1 MDLDSIDIKILEIL
15 QKNGRAS
22 FREIANM
29 LGITTPTVS
38 KKVETFQ
45 KLGLL
50 KGFSAIL
57 DAEKLDEITI
67 LLHIKC
73 KPADTKKLLKQLSK
87 TKTVRE
93 LYAID
98 GSRIYAKVTITDRLN
113 DFLTG
118 LGEITEII
126 DYEYHTITE
135 TVKEKPR
142 AILTSNLK
150 LTVPCYYCKKL
161 IKEEPVKIK
170 MDGRSHYLCCNTCV
184 ERYKEKYK
192 KLKEGKNSGK

>member
-15 QKNGRAS
+15 QKDGRAS
-22 FREIANM
+22 FREIAKK
-29 LGITTPTVS
+29 LKITTPTVS

-45 KLGLL
+45 KLDLL

-57 DAEKLDEITI
+57 DAEKLDETTI

-73 KPADTKKLLKQLSK
+73 RPLDTKKLLDQLRK
-87 TKTVRE
+87 TENVRE

-98 GSRIYAKVTITDRLN
+98 GSRIYAKVTITDRPN
-113 DFLTG
+113 NFLAV
-118 LGEITEII
+118 LGEIKEIM
-126 DYEYHTITE
+126 DYEYHTVTE

-142 AILTSNLK
+142 AILSSNLK

-161 IKEEPVKIK
+161 IKDEPLKIK
-170 MDGRSHYLCCNTCV
+170 LDGRSHYLCCNTCV

-192 KLKEGKNSGK
+192 KLKVGKS

>member
-1 MDLDSIDIKILEIL
+1 MELDSIDIKILEIL
-15 QKNGRAS
+15 QKDGRAS
-22 FREIANM
+22 YNEIAKE

-50 KGFSAIL
+50 KGFSANL

-73 KPADTKKLLKQLSK
+73 RPSDTKKLLDQLRK
-87 TKTVRE
+87 TENVRE

-118 LGEITEII
+118 LGEIKEIM

-135 TVKEKPR
+135 TIKEKPR
-142 AILTSNLK
+142 AILSSNLK
-150 LTVPCYYCKKL
+150 LTIPCYYCKKL
-161 IKEEPVKIK
+161 IKDEPVKIK
-170 MDGRSHYLCCNTCV
+170 LDGRSHYLCCNTCV

-192 KLKEGKNSGK
+192 KLKAGKSQKH

>member
-1 MDLDSIDIKILEIL
+1 MLDSIDIKILELL
-15 QKNGRAS
+15 QTDGRAS
-22 FREIANM
+22 FREIAKK

-38 KKVETFQ
+38 KKVGTFQ
-45 KLGLL
+45 KLDLL
-50 KGFSAIL
+50 RGFSTNL

-73 KPADTKKLLKQLSK
+73 KPSDTKKLLDQLKISEN
-87 TKTVRE
+87 VRE

-98 GSRIYAKVTITDRLN
+98 GSRVYAKVTITDRLN

-118 LGEITEII
+118 LGEIKEII
-126 DYEYHTITE
+126 DYEYYTITE
-135 TVKEKPR
+135 TVKEIPR
-142 AILTSNLK
+142 AVLSSNLK

-161 IKEEPVKIK
+161 IKDEPVKIK
-170 MDGRSHYLCCNTCV
+170 LDGRSHYLCCNTCV

-192 KLKEGKNSGK
+192 KLKAGKG

>member
-1 MDLDSIDIKILEIL
+1 MNLDSIDIKILEIL
-15 QKNGRAS
+15 QKDGRAS
-22 FREIANM
+22 FREIAKE

-38 KKVETFQ
+38 KKVDTFK
-45 KLGLL
+45 KLDLL
-50 KGFSAIL
+50 KGFSANL

-67 LLHIKC
+67 LLYIKC
-73 KPADTKKLLKQLSK
+73 KPTDTKKVLDQLRK
-87 TKTVRE
+87 TENVRE
-93 LYAID
+93 LYGID
-98 GSRIYAKVTITDRLN
+98 GSRIYAKVTITDKLN

-118 LGEITEII
+118 LGEIKEIM

-142 AILTSNLK
+142 AILSNNLK

-161 IKEEPVKIK
+161 IKDEPVKIK

-184 ERYKEKYK
+184 ERYEKKYK
-192 KLKEGKNSGK
+192 KLKENIS